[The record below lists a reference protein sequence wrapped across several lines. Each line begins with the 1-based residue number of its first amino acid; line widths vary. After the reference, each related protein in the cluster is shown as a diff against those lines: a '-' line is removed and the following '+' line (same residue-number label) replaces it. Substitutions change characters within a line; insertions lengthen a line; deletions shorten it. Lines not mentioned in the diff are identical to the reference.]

1 MATTRKILC
10 AAVPLAKYLKICYN
24 SFRKYETIRKMYT
37 SSTFYIVLRLL
48 VFCLSFGVDLNE
60 YGQLNLEIKEYYLM
74 ISQNKLPP
82 SIFYIYT
89 QFSGSAEYLW

>member
-1 MATTRKILC
+1 
-10 AAVPLAKYLKICYN
+10 
-24 SFRKYETIRKMYT
+24 MYT

-74 ISQNKLPP
+74 ISQNKLTP
-82 SIFYIYT
+82 SIFYI
-89 QFSGSAEYLW
+89 

>member
-37 SSTFYIVLRLL
+37 SSTFYKVLGLL
-48 VFCLSFGVDLNE
+48 VFCLSCGVDLNE
-60 YGQLNLEIKEYYLM
+60 YGQLNLEIKEYYSM
-74 ISQNKLPP
+74 AS
-82 SIFYIYT
+82 
-89 QFSGSAEYLW
+89 EE

>member
-1 MATTRKILC
+1 
-10 AAVPLAKYLKICYN
+10 
-24 SFRKYETIRKMYT
+24 MYT

-74 ISQNKLPP
+74 ISQDKLPP
-82 SIFYIYT
+82 SIFYI
-89 QFSGSAEYLW
+89 